1 MLTLE
6 EVKRHCRIDH
16 NDEDALI
23 EALMTTATAA
33 CADYLNMDAA
43 DLVVA
48 VPAPVKAAALISLAA
63 CKISLVPRATSTAC
77 SSLGRVATS
86 AAALIETLL
95 SRKAV
100 TSSGAAVS

>member
-16 NDEDALI
+16 NDEDALLL
-23 EALMTTATAA
+23 ALIDTAIAA

-48 VPAPVKAAALISLAA
+48 VPAPIKSAALL
-63 CKISLVPRATSTAC
+63 LVGALYENRRAWGSAHSTKTRPLRPC
-77 SSLGRVATS
+77 
-86 AAALIETLL
+86 
-95 SRKAV
+95 
-100 TSSGAAVS
+100 